1 MIGHANDTL
10 DYRGWKAEAT
20 GEGAYQMTFTF
31 YDKSVG
37 SAVQYV
43 WRIDIN
49 ARSISL
55 LSYHAT

>member
-1 MIGHANDTL
+1 MQMTL
-10 DYRGWKAEAT
+10 WITADGRQEAT

-37 SAVQYV
+37 SGVQYV
-43 WRIDIN
+43 WRVDIN
-49 ARSISL
+49 ARSISP